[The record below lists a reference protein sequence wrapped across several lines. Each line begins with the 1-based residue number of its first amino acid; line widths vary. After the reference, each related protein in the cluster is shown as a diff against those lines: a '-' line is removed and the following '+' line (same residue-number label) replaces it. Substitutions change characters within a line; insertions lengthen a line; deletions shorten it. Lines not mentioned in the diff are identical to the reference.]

1 MQRKEFL
8 GRSVLAGGSLLAG
21 NYFPAGKAETA
32 SAAGTPFH
40 LNYGIHDGQFRN
52 LAGQNFTDQIRFAYE
67 QGFRAIED
75 NGMMDRPAEEQ
86 KRIGDTLRQLG
97 MTMGVFVL
105 NFDHWPVSTSLC
117 SGDPVWLD
125 KFLQACH
132 EAIDTAARCNGKWI
146 TVVP

>member
-8 GRSVLAGGSLLAG
+8 SISALAGGSLLAG
-21 NYFPAGKAETA
+21 KPLKTDALAGGA
-32 SAAGTPFH
+32 PFH
-40 LNYGIHDGQFRN
+40 LNYGIHDGMFKN
-52 LAGQNFTDQIRFAYE
+52 LAGPSFTDQIKFAYE

-86 KRIGDTLRQLG
+86 ARIGETLQQLG

-125 KFLQACH
+125 KFLQA
-132 EAIDTAARCNGKWI
+132 
-146 TVVP
+146 